1 MILAIWSIGWGELTI
16 LMTAGVFLLT
26 LFLVVFSVISR
37 QSGGRDDQ
45 QGK

>member
-1 MILAIWSIGWGELTI
+1 MIFALWMIGWGELAI

-45 QGK
+45 KGK